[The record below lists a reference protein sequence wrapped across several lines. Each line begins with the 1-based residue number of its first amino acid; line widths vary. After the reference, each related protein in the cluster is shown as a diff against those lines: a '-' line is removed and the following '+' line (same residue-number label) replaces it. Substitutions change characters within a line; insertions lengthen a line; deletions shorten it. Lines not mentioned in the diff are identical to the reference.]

1 MRNQVYIKRLT
12 DMLVRLKAIT
22 LEESHDLY
30 ESFAQSEHEQFD
42 DFLLEQG
49 LVDKY
54 DLLQALSRMYEVPYI
69 DVSGYF
75 FDSLLLHQF
84 PINFLL
90 SNAIIPY
97 ESDGDM
103 LLMVAADPSDSEL
116 LAKIGEHVSYDII
129 FNVGIYTDIIDA
141 IREYYEASLTEPESD
156 EKRVENRDR
165 NDLPVGRDVKDQ
177 DAFLRE
183 KVNQFEEHATK
194 KELEAVD
201 EHVHNAE
208 NKKK

>member
-1 MRNQVYIKRLT
+1 MQNQVYIKKLT

-30 ESFAQSEHEQFD
+30 ESFTQSEHEQFD
-42 DFLLEQG
+42 EFLLEQG

-54 DLLQALSRMYEVPYI
+54 DLLQALSRIYEVPYM

-75 FDSLLLHQF
+75 FDTQLLHQF

-90 SNAIIPY
+90 ENAIIPY
-97 ESDGDM
+97 EQDGDM
-103 LLMVAADPSDSEL
+103 LIMVAADPSDPEL
-116 LAKIGEHVSYDII
+116 LAKIGVHASYDII

-141 IREYYEASLTEPESD
+141 IREYYEDSLTEPESD
-156 EKRVENRDR
+156 EKRIENRDR
-165 NDLPVGRDVKDQ
+165 NDLPVGREVKDQ

-183 KVNQFEEHATK
+183 KVHQFEEHASE
-194 KELEAVD
+194 KELEEID
-201 EHVHNAE
+201 EHAHNAE
-208 NKKK
+208 